1 MPWVHQSQPQAVFS
15 LSSIFRLPHFS
26 YCLLDWQFVSSQL
39 RFFIHMTSF
48 HHHFSI
54 ASVFWYSLAPISRFR
69 GDSIVFCVH
78 FDATLSFIFYP
89 LHFFARALFCL
100 SQPVDL
106 FLIDLKPFNFFPLAI
121 VLVAFSSHLDVSWSS
136 GVFPQHIVVLALSCL
151 LQPSF
156 FLADVCLQLASFLAD
171 VYLQLTFFL
180 VDVYR
185 QLAFFLI
192 NVYQLPS
199 IFRLDAY

>member
-78 FDATLSFIFYP
+78 FDATLSFIFSP
-89 LHFFARALFCL
+89 PHFSARALFSL
-100 SQPVDL
+100 SQPIDL
-106 FLIDLKPFNFFPLAI
+106 FLTNPKPFDFSPPAIALITFFSLP
-121 VLVAFSSHLDVSWSS
+121 DVSSMS
-136 GVFPQHIVVLALSCL
+136 CVFLQHIVVLALSSPPRLSFFHLDVYLSTAFSLLQIIFLILFSL
-151 LQPSF
+151 LQP
-156 FLADVCLQLASFLAD
+156 L
-171 VYLQLTFFL
+171 
-180 VDVYR
+180 
-185 QLAFFLI
+185 
-192 NVYQLPS
+192 LPK
-199 IFRLDAY
+199 